1 MGPNV
6 EMSDPQWPSLR
17 EAARRFLKEEGC
29 ELSVPKEYSKQA
41 WGLVQSISDNIPSR
55 LSLPHVVE
63 GEIMVKGLFQLGGE
77 EPSVEVCWV
86 PDCSWD
92 DFCEQVMDL
101 LVAGYPGCVGCAG
114 PGAEGEW
121 NEAVRRR
128 QFIS

>member
-29 ELSVPKEYSKQA
+29 ELSVPKKYSKQA
-41 WGLVQSISDNIPSR
+41 WGLVQSISDHIPAR
-55 LSLPHVVE
+55 LLLPVVVE
-63 GEIMVKGLFQLGGE
+63 GEIMVRGLFQIGGD
-77 EPSVEVCWV
+77 EPSMITCWI
-86 PDCSWD
+86 PDATWE
-92 DFCEQVMDL
+92 DFSEQVLDL
-101 LVAGYPGCVGCAG
+101 LEAGYPGCVGCGG